1 LDHAYLTPVRKG
13 VTVTTAIIGI
23 GHLGGS
29 LARHLVDG
37 GESVTLAAR
46 DEAKAQ
52 ALADELGPLAHA
64 ASVEVAIAGADTVVL
79 ALWLDTT
86 RELLARNATLLNG
99 KGVVDP
105 TNPIGFDDKGQMIRT
120 LPTGQSAGSV
130 VAGLLPAGA
139 HYVKGFGTLAA
150 TDLASDH
157 NREQRVVLFYAT
169 DDDAAG
175 TTIERLIRAA
185 GFEPLKVGGV
195 ADAGR
200 IEGPSGDL
208 QGAVLDIDQAHAAV
222 ATKEASA

>member
-1 LDHAYLTPVRKG
+1 M
-13 VTVTTAIIGI
+13 VTTAIIGI

-52 ALADELGPLAHA
+52 ALVDELGPLAHA

-86 RELLARNATLLNG
+86 RELLARNATLLDG
-99 KGVVDP
+99 KVVVDP
-105 TNPIGFDDKGQMIRT
+105 SNPIGFDEKGQMIRT

-150 TDLASDH
+150 TDLASDG

>member
-1 LDHAYLTPVRKG
+1 M
-13 VTVTTAIIGI
+13 VTTAIIGI

-46 DEAKAQ
+46 DEAKAE
-52 ALADELGPLAHA
+52 ALVDELGPLARA
-64 ASVEVAIAGADTVVL
+64 ASIEVAIAGADTVVL
-79 ALWLDTT
+79 AVWLDTT
-86 RELLARNATLLNG
+86 RELLGRNATLLDG
-99 KGVVDP
+99 KVVVDP
-105 TNPIGFDDKGQMIRT
+105 SNPIGFDDTGQMIRS
-120 LPTGQSAGSV
+120 LPAEQSAGSV

-150 TDLASDH
+150 TDLARDG
-157 NREQRVVLFYAT
+157 NREPRVVLFYAT
-169 DDDAAG
+169 DDDTAG

>member
-1 LDHAYLTPVRKG
+1 M
-13 VTVTTAIIGI
+13 VTTAIIGI

-52 ALADELGPLAHA
+52 ALVDELGPLARA

-86 RELLARNATLLNG
+86 RDLLARNATLLDG
-99 KGVVDP
+99 KVIVDP
-105 TNPIGFDDKGQMIRT
+105 SNPIGFDDKGQMIRT

-150 TDLASDH
+150 TDLASDG
-157 NREQRVVLFYAT
+157 NREPRVVLFYAT

-195 ADAGR
+195 ADVGR

-222 ATKEASA
+222 GTKEASA